1 MLLKMYEVLFLE
13 AFSKSNDFIIDLPL
27 ANFQLF
33 QNTQRKRFPFS
44 LYLLNSEI
52 LESRAVALEKKGQFC
67 KDLFWNFE
75 FFKHPFLSEHFQN
88 VSAVQSGSWL

>member
-52 LESRAVALEKKGQFC
+52 LDPGL
-67 KDLFWNFE
+67 
-75 FFKHPFLSEHFQN
+75 
-88 VSAVQSGSWL
+88 